1 MNASHESSRRNFENS
16 TPELDSLTS
25 IAQQLP
31 GVLGARLTG
40 AGFGGATV
48 TLCERTAAD
57 SIALQ
62 LATDYSAQMG
72 TNAKVFVCEIAEG
85 AR

>member
-1 MNASHESSRRNFENS
+1 
-16 TPELDSLTS
+16 
-25 IAQQLP
+25 
-31 GVLGARLTG
+31 
-40 AGFGGATV
+40 V

-62 LATDYSAQMG
+62 MARDYSAQMG
-72 TNAKVFVCEIAEG
+72 TNAKVFVCEIADG